1 MLCKLLYQWTSVNFN
16 QVRTR
21 YPYAVSCKRSDSVMS
36 RSAEKVK
43 DLGPWSVTDNDWDSP
58 AFPATTSTV
67 GAFPLWP
74 ATTMAYQES
83 PWRLFL
89 FLVGLLV
96 EPSCFCFWLSPAVSA
111 FVLLVEPG
119 CFCFWLVCWLVGWW
133 VCCCWSFAFVFLF
146 LFLVGF
152 FVCLFFCCFFLV
164 GFGGGGGLSIPY
176 TE

>member
-1 MLCKLLYQWTSVNFN
+1 M
-16 QVRTR
+16 
-21 YPYAVSCKRSDSVMS
+21 
-36 RSAEKVK
+36 
-43 DLGPWSVTDNDWDSP
+43 
-58 AFPATTSTV
+58 
-67 GAFPLWP
+67 
-74 ATTMAYQES
+74 
-83 PWRLFL
+83 

-133 VCCCWSFAFVFLF
+133 FVVVGVLLLFFCFCFWLVFLF
-146 LFLVGF
+146 VCF
-152 FVCLFFCCFFLV
+152 FVVFFWS